1 MPRKKTREEFIAD
14 ARKVHGNRY
23 DYSKV
28 DYQGSSTKVC
38 IICPAH
44 GDFMQT
50 PGCHLSG
57 QGCPS
62 CGGRK
67 KRTREE
73 FIAQARL
80 IHGDKY
86 AYDKVD
92 YKNDSTKIIVTCP
105 IHGDFSITP
114 DAHIH
119 SKQGCKQC
127 AIERRAINS
136 RLSQD
141 EFIRRAAEKHA
152 GKYSY
157 DKVVYKGS
165 HTKVII
171 TCPSHGDF
179 EQLPYQHLNG
189 HGCKDCATELTKQ
202 KESISLEEFINRAK
216 ACHTIQY
223 DYSKVELKGVG
234 SVVRIICPIHGEFT
248 QKAWTHLRGHDCP
261 KCGYIRNAA
270 KRRKPLEQFIEEAI
284 NVHGDK
290 YDYSQTVYVSA
301 KKKVAI
307 RCKKHNFVFMQK
319 PNAHLNGNGCP
330 ICSQSHLEED
340 VRRFLESQGFVFEVE
355 KAFDWLVSRG
365 NLFLDFFLPDYG
377 VAIECQGEQHFHV
390 SDYYGGEAAFRE
402 TKKRDL
408 LKRKLCED
416 HGIRVLYY
424 SDLGIKYP
432 YDVIESL
439 ETLLRAIKERGLIED
454 HSRWKDPELPLSF
467 E

>member
-28 DYQGSSTKVC
+28 DYQGLSTKVC

-92 YKNDSTKIIVTCP
+92 YKNDLTKIIVTCP

-127 AIERRAINS
+127 AIENRALNF

-141 EFIRRAAEKHA
+141 EFIRRATEKHA

-157 DKVVYKGS
+157 DKVNYRDS
-165 HTKVII
+165 HTMVII
-171 TCPSHGDF
+171 TCPIHGDF
-179 EQLPYQHLNG
+179 KQLPYHHLNG
-189 HGCKDCATELTKQ
+189 HGCRKCATELTIE
-202 KESISLEEFINRAK
+202 KESISLDEFVARAK

-223 DYSKVELKGVG
+223 DYSNVG
-234 SVVRIICPIHGEFT
+234 NSEG
-248 QKAWTHLRGHDCP
+248 K
-261 KCGYIRNAA
+261 
-270 KRRKPLEQFIEEAI
+270 
-284 NVHGDK
+284 
-290 YDYSQTVYVSA
+290 
-301 KKKVAI
+301 
-307 RCKKHNFVFMQK
+307 
-319 PNAHLNGNGCP
+319 
-330 ICSQSHLEED
+330 
-340 VRRFLESQGFVFEVE
+340 
-355 KAFDWLVSRG
+355 
-365 NLFLDFFLPDYG
+365 
-377 VAIECQGEQHFHV
+377 
-390 SDYYGGEAAFRE
+390 
-402 TKKRDL
+402 
-408 LKRKLCED
+408 
-416 HGIRVLYY
+416 
-424 SDLGIKYP
+424 
-432 YDVIESL
+432 
-439 ETLLRAIKERGLIED
+439 
-454 HSRWKDPELPLSF
+454 
-467 E
+467 